1 MQTLLKP
8 IWVQESRKDF
18 FLCQCFKTILSLIDG
33 FPCNLQIVR
42 KVTGCI
48 LLVGRTLR
56 ILDSTRSQPQ
66 TILASEV

>member
-18 FLCQCFKTILSLIDG
+18 FLCQFFKTILSLIDG
-33 FPCNLQIVR
+33 FPYNLQIVR

-56 ILDSTRSQPQ
+56 ILDSTRSQPPNH
-66 TILASEV
+66 LSK

>member
-1 MQTLLKP
+1 MQTLLKS

-33 FPCNLQIVR
+33 FPYNLQIVR

-56 ILDSTRSQPQ
+56 ILDSTRSQPPNH
-66 TILASEV
+66 LSK